1 QQYSGSGS
9 AKHPQPHSGGPR
21 ETDGVKTTPVLSDP
35 EMRALGFTDHRQGH
49 WYFVTRVNAH
59 TTLNISINKKT
70 GEYREDV
77 LDEIYS
83 QPAYYGRM
91 KEPFRTEAHDSINAA
106 VARLNEA
113 GLDIE
118 VDPRS
123 YGWERGT

>member
-1 QQYSGSGS
+1 M
-9 AKHPQPHSGGPR
+9 
-21 ETDGVKTTPVLSDP
+21 KTTPVLSDP
-35 EMRALGFTDHRQGH
+35 EMRALGFTDHVEDT
-49 WYFVTRVNAH
+49 WYLLSRVDDH

-118 VDPRS
+118 VDHRS